1 MTSYSKAS
9 VEAWEAMPK
18 VAPGP
23 TPDEIL
29 ADIITEWPADARRLE
44 WLMAQPIAR
53 LSDDDLSLRHAVNE
67 RWLLACSKA
76 PAADAF
82 GDSQREIDRR
92 AAKAGL

>member
-29 ADIITEWPADARRLE
+29 ADIICGWPADPQRLE

-53 LSDDDLSLRHAVNE
+53 LDDDDLSLRHAVNE
-67 RWLLACSKA
+67 RWLLASSSS

-82 GDSQREIDRR
+82 DDSQRESDRR